1 MTSNIFKTREGRN
14 KMGLWGTAHAAA
26 TNKPKFAPTDE
37 NSDYNRGDVY
47 ATQAGWV
54 RKAGTAA
61 SGNDNT
67 SAQPEVLVAIGDL
80 AGSSSSTGL
89 RAPTVTKLR
98 YIIGDT
104 STTDMTAGDGTQRIL
119 VEVTWDEEVTVAGS
133 PQIVVVNGNESG
145 GGYGNHTL
153 TYTATGSTANRKLFE
168 ATSQSLGNTDVL
180 TLGGSNIT
188 LNGGT
193 ISDTVVGGTTLAAS
207 LVLSGLSA
215 VAVTIAS

>member
-1 MTSNIFKTREGRN
+1 MP
-14 KMGLWGTAHAAA
+14 LWGTAHASA
-26 TNKPKFAPTDE
+26 TYKPKFLPTDE
-37 NSDYNRGDVY
+37 DSDYARADSY

-54 RKAGTAA
+54 MQAGHVS

-67 SAQPEVLVAIGDL
+67 AADPEVLVASGGL
-80 AGSSSSTGL
+80 AGADATSGL
-89 RAPTVTKLR
+89 RAPT
-98 YIIGDT
+98 IT
-104 STTDMTAGDGTQRIL
+104 SMRFVKGTTATTDLTAADSTARVR
-119 VEVTWDEEVTVAGS
+119 VEITWDEEVTVAGT
-133 PQIVVVNGNESG
+133 PQVVVANSNASG
-145 GGYGNHTL
+145 GGFGNYTL
-153 TYTATGSTANRKLFE
+153 SYIASGSTANRKLFE